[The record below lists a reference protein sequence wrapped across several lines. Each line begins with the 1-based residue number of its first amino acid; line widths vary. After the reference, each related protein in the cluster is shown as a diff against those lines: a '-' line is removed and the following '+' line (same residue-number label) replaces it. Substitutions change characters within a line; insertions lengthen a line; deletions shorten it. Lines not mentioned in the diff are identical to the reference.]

1 MKYLFWLF
9 IILLITVRYHLS
21 LPKFQDGDTVK
32 IITQVLSEP
41 LIFGQQQ
48 YLKILGLK
56 VYLPRYPEVTY
67 GDRVEIVGTIFNS
80 KLQITNFKLLEQQ
93 NNFLFK
99 FRNKIITFYKISLP
113 EPYSSLLAG
122 ITLGSKQMPEEF
134 WDKLRTTGTAH
145 IVVASGTNVTM
156 LASFL
161 IGTLT
166 YYFKRKTAIFITIAG
181 ILCYVFLSG
190 LDAPIVR
197 AAIMGIILL
206 FGQVT
211 GRVTD
216 TWRILVYT
224 IVSMLLWKPN
234 WVTDLGFILS
244 FVATVSLLLFQKR
257 IDGHLTRIPKLFRE
271 GFSTSIAAQI
281 GVAPIIFASFGQFNI
296 LSPVINALVLWTIP
310 YIMSLGMIAGVIGIT
325 VPLVGRL
332 ILFVI
337 YPILYFFE
345 QVVTIFSW
353 T

>member
-9 IILLITVRYHLS
+9 IILLITVRYYLS

-32 IITQVLSEP
+32 ITTQVLSEP

-56 VYLPRYPEVTY
+56 VYLPKYPEVTY
-67 GDRVEIVGTIFNS
+67 GDTIEITGVISDS
-80 KLQITNFKLLEQQ
+80 KLQVLNFKQISSQKLQI
-93 NNFLFK
+93 FK
-99 FRNKIITFYKISLP
+99 IRERIINFYKSSIP

-134 WDKLRTTGTAH
+134 WDKLRITGTAH
-145 IVVASGTNVTM
+145 VVVASGTNVTM

-161 IGTLT
+161 VGTLT
-166 YYFKRKTAIFITIAG
+166 YYFRRKLAIFITIAG

-197 AAIMGIILL
+197 AGIMGIILL

-216 TWRILVYT
+216 TWRILIYT
-224 IVSMLLWKPN
+224 IVSMLFWKPN
-234 WVTDLGFILS
+234 WITDLGFILS
-244 FVATVSLLLFQKR
+244 FVATISLLLFQKR
-257 IDGHLTRIPKLFRE
+257 IDRNLTCVPKLFRE

-310 YIMSLGMIAGVIGIT
+310 YIMSLGMIAGVVGII